1 MIVALKAFPHT
12 DHCVTLLLTSTA
24 HTDAVKYH
32 NKRVKV
38 EKGEMVDSIRAE
50 CVSDFHMLL
59 DTLSLI
65 VACARGK
72 TKCS

>member
-1 MIVALKAFPHT
+1 MIVALKAFPQT
-12 DHCVTLLLTSTA
+12 DHCMTLLFTSTA

-38 EKGEMVDSIRAE
+38 EKGKMDSIRAE
-50 CVSDFHMLL
+50 CLSDFHMLL
-59 DTLSLI
+59 NTLSQI

-72 TKCS
+72 TKCN